1 MSVAFMRV
9 AAAAVLLMPAVNGAF
24 AQEVQVALQVTP
36 EFGSRCV
43 EVVNRAVAQDQQLN
57 MQDCNGSPAQ
67 LFTYDQTKARLAV
80 GGLCVDA
87 NGGKPGDIV
96 KLASCNGS
104 ADQVWKSEPKG
115 NFTKLV
121 GTSGLCFDIRFGST
135 AAGALLQSW
144 TCAEASANQLWRL
157 RKP

>member
-1 MSVAFMRV
+1 LRG
-9 AAAAVLLMPAVNGAF
+9 AAAIAALLLISAADAAF
-24 AQEVQVALQVTP
+24 AQEVQAALQVTP

-43 EVVNRAVAQDQQLN
+43 EVVNRAVAQDQQLH
-57 MQDCNGSPAQ
+57 MQDCNGTPAQ
-67 LFTYDQTKARLAV
+67 LFAYDPARMRLAI

-96 KLASCNGS
+96 KLSSCNGS
-104 ADQVWKSEPKG
+104 PDQVWKSEPKG

-144 TCAEASANQLWRL
+144 TCAEASPNQLWRFEK
-157 RKP
+157 R